1 MITIT
6 VNTENGAE
14 ARKELLDL
22 LGINTAAVESVDGF
36 NYQITKEFNYIP
48 VTGDPTVVL
57 PSTVEEPTAEKPKTR
72 RKATAE
78 LKPETVE
85 GNTGSEE
92 PPAADEAPAKEV
104 KKLTLDDAK
113 LAAAQLSRAGFRN
126 EAKEIAYKYAAMTDP
141 NVDKEASLVPKIAPE
156 NYEAFIAEIEAVN
169 R

>member
-6 VNTENGAE
+6 LNTENGAE

-22 LGINTAAVESVDGF
+22 LGIGVYGIDAPRPEKDFTA
-36 NYQITKEFNYIP
+36 I
-48 VTGDPTVVL
+48 TVVG
-57 PSTVEEPTAEKPKTR
+57 SDEGDVTTTTVVEEPTAEKPKTR

-78 LKPETVE
+78 VKPETIAT
-85 GNTGSEE
+85 NTGSEE
-92 PPAADEAPAKEV
+92 PPANDEAPATV

-126 EAKEIAYKYAAMTDP
+126 EAKEIAYKYAAMSDP
-141 NVDKEASLVPKIAPE
+141 GVDKEASLVPKIAPE

-169 R
+169 K